1 MADLSS
7 ITAAILAG
15 GFGTR
20 LRSVVSDK
28 PKVLAAVNGRPF
40 ISYLLDDLAHA
51 GVKRVILCT
60 GYRGEQVET
69 ELGAAYR
76 GMELSYSLETSPL
89 GTAGALRNALPL
101 LPDDRLIVMNGDSYF
116 ETYLSVLSELH
127 RKKGATCSMALAH
140 VPDIARYGRVE
151 LDENQSVQHFIEKG
165 EGQGP
170 GTINAGIYLF
180 ERHVIDSI
188 PPHREVSL
196 ERDVLPALIGDRFF
210 GFSSTGRFI
219 DIGTPESY
227 REAEQFFTGLGTRL
241 NRFPAEERP

>member
-1 MADLSS
+1 MADLSN

-20 LRSVVSDK
+20 LRSLVSDK

-40 ISYLLDDLAHA
+40 ISYLLDDLALA
-51 GVKRVILCT
+51 GVRRVILCT
-60 GYRGEQVET
+60 GYRGEQVEA

-76 GMELSYSLETSPL
+76 GMKLSYSLETSTL

-101 LPDDRLIVMNGDSYF
+101 IQDDRLIVMNGDSYF
-116 ETYLSVLSELH
+116 ETDLPSFADLH
-127 RKKGATCSMALAH
+127 REKGATCSMALAH
-140 VPDIARYGRVE
+140 VPDTARYGRVE
-151 LDENQSVQHFIEKG
+151 LDENQAVQHFVEKG

-180 ERHVIDSI
+180 ERRVIDKI

-196 ERDVLPALIGDRFF
+196 ERDVLPTLVGNKFF
-210 GFSSTGRFI
+210 GFPGTGRFI

-227 REAEQFFTGLGTRL
+227 REAERFFTGLRTRL
-241 NRFPAEERP
+241 SRFPAEEKP

>member
-1 MADLSS
+1 MADLSN

-28 PKVLAAVNGRPF
+28 SKVLAVVNGRPF
-40 ISYLLDDLAHA
+40 ISYLLDDLALA

-60 GYRGEQVET
+60 GYRGEQVEA

-76 GMELSYSLETSPL
+76 GMELSYSRETSPL
-89 GTAGALRNALPL
+89 GTAGALRNAIPL
-101 LPDDRLIVMNGDSYF
+101 LQDNRLIVMNGDSYF
-116 ETYLSVLSELH
+116 ETDLPTFADLH
-127 RKKGATCSMALAH
+127 GEKDATCSMALVH
-140 VPDIARYGRVE
+140 VPDTTRYGRVE
-151 LDENQSVQHFIEKG
+151 LDENLSVRHFIEKG
-165 EGQGP
+165 EGRGP

-180 ERHVIDSI
+180 ERHVIDRI

-196 ERDVLPALIGDRFF
+196 EREILPALIGDKFF

-227 REAEQFFTGLGTRL
+227 REAEQFFTGLRTRL
-241 NRFPAEERP
+241 SRFPAEERP